1 MKESV
6 APMVQACA
14 PSAVP
19 DRIMSLFLQ
28 AAHAIERRLDE
39 ALDAVELSVPK
50 YSALS
55 KLVQAGEPLALS
67 ELAARL
73 TCVRSNI
80 TQLVDRMEADGL
92 VRRVEDPRDR
102 RSVRAALTPL
112 GRERQAAGAELMEK
126 LHEEVA
132 EKLSGI
138 DHGALVRALTL
149 LR

>member
-1 MKESV
+1 MKES
-6 APMVQACA
+6 AESVQVCR

-50 YSALS
+50 YSALT

-80 TQLVDRMEADGL
+80 TQLVDRLEADGL

-112 GRERQAAGAELMEK
+112 GEERQAAGAELMEK
-126 LHEEVA
+126 FHEEVA

-138 DHGALVRALTL
+138 DREALVCALTL